1 MEIHYYRAGET
12 DPAGPAGPS
21 PAPQPRLPRRRR
33 RRRDPWRVIAAAAGA
48 VLVLLVVV
56 AVVSPW
62 FGHLGLPWPGGG
74 GSGGGTAAGGSGS
87 SATTGSSGAAA
98 VRVGDVTVLGAG
110 GVHTTAARLRF
121 VDSAGAPVNMQWRVD
136 GGPWRTT
143 QVGLVRGPQTHAN
156 DGTHTVQVRAADGSG
171 AAVSLQVRIDT
182 TPPQIG
188 KVTAGPQ
195 LISDAATMHFT
206 YDVPAGQPGGA
217 KVDWAVVDT
226 LGQTV
231 GRHGSPHDAAG
242 TETVAWVA
250 KTASGDP
257 LFPGTYRFQV
267 TATDANGAK
276 AIAYAPFGS
285 DRAVT
290 GKLYT
295 RLPKAGKLVA
305 LTFDGGSGYAWRYIM
320 RALTKLHAKGT
331 FFCTGVS
338 VEHYPFVAKD
348 AVAQGMTLGNH
359 SFDHPDFQTIGYAEA
374 RTQLQD
380 NAKQWWKACQAL
392 PTPFFRPPYGSYNA
406 TTLKAAGSAGY
417 PFVVNWDVDTGD
429 WTGAAPAEI
438 ARRAIAGAHP
448 GSIICMHTEWN
459 TEKAIPAIVKGLR
472 AKGLEPVGLDTLFHA
487 AGLM

>member
-1 MEIHYYRAGET
+1 
-12 DPAGPAGPS
+12 
-21 PAPQPRLPRRRR
+21 
-33 RRRDPWRVIAAAAGA
+33 VVAAVAAA

-62 FGHLGLPWPGGG
+62 FGHLGLPWPGSG
-74 GSGGGTAAGGSGS
+74 GSPSGGTASGR
-87 SATTGSSGAAA
+87 ASGASPPAAAA
-98 VRVGDVTVLGAG
+98 VRIGDITVLGAG
-110 GVHTTAARLRF
+110 GVHTSAARPRF
-121 VDSAGAPVNMQWRVD
+121 VDSSGAPVSAQWRVD
-136 GGPWRTT
+136 GGPWQTS
-143 QVGLVRGPQTHAN
+143 QQALVHGPQTHKG
-156 DGTHTVQVRAADGSG
+156 DGTHALEVRPAGGGS
-171 AAVSLQVRIDT
+171 AVTIKVRIDT

-188 KVTAGPQ
+188 TVAAGPQ
-195 LISDAATMHFT
+195 LISGAATMHFS
-206 YDVPAGQPGGA
+206 YDVPAGQTGGA
-217 KVDWAVVDT
+217 TVSWAVVDT
-226 LGQTV
+226 LGNEV
-231 GRHGSPHDAAG
+231 GKAGPAHAAAG
-242 TETVAWVA
+242 PETVDWPA
-250 KTASGDP
+250 KTSSGAL

-267 TATDANGAK
+267 TATDAAGNK
-276 AIAYAPFGS
+276 AVATAPFGS

-290 GKLYT
+290 GKMYT
-295 RLPKAGKLVA
+295 SLPKAGKLVA

-320 RALTKLHAKGT
+320 KALTKLHAKGT

-338 VEHYPFVAKD
+338 VEHYPEVALE
-348 AVAQGMTLGNH
+348 ALAQGMTIGNH
-359 SFDHPDFQTIGYAEA
+359 SFDHPDFQTISYDEA
-374 RTQLQD
+374 RTQLMD
-380 NAKQWWKACQAL
+380 NAQQWWKACKAL

-459 TEKAIPAIVKGLR
+459 TEKAIPAMVKGLR